1 MPATI
6 YKASA
11 GSGKTYTLAQS
22 WLTLALAQPTA
33 YRHILSI
40 TFTRKATAEIKDR
53 LLRFLFALAYSP
65 DKQAALRA
73 HLCAHVP
80 CTDEA
85 LTQRARQL
93 LSHLLQDYGRLSVH
107 TIDGFFQRII
117 GAFVAELRLPRV
129 QTLELDTERAA
140 RFMTDEVLRQLGHE
154 PHLTRWVVQY
164 AREQL
169 AAGKAWQPDTQL
181 QQLAAQLLSDKHL
194 PFLLSLALSPQQLE
208 ALQDRCQQLLE
219 AQHRALALL
228 VQQAN
233 ATLLAHDLHYDD
245 FYKKYAL
252 NPLKALSK
260 QLDNRQRLVF
270 FEPNAHFVQALAGD
284 KPWYAKT
291 APKTKALAID
301 TAMASGLHA
310 TLQALYTQGAD
321 PTSEARQLAI
331 TAWLVQQSL
340 FRLGLYDY
348 LKLSL
353 DAYKA
358 REGRV
363 QLGEAG
369 QLIARLHAQG
379 QVPFLYE
386 KLGERYTHLFLD
398 EFQDTSTLQWQNLLP
413 LLENALAGGG
423 HALLVGD
430 VKQSIY
436 RFRGGNSTLLREQAV
451 ADLAPFAP
459 QERTLAHNYRSLP
472 LVVAFN
478 NTICQ
483 TIPTLPYSDKLDA
496 ATLRDMLTQVYADAL
511 QLPSAPAGG
520 YVQAEVVPYGA
531 KAKELMTQDIL
542 DRVTARIAT
551 VVANGYARED
561 IALLVN
567 TNAEGATLTAHL
579 MAQGIPVYTAV
590 GLTLASGQQVHVLI
604 QLLRWLA
611 DPEDRLSLYGA
622 AAALSQLRGQPLPQT
637 AAPQTLLALLHPD
650 MPQQQQSLR
659 QLPLYAQVCHTLR
672 LLQLSPAGSPQDAYL
687 STLLDLVHTRAAA
700 GDSLADFLRFYD
712 EEGHKRAIALP
723 PQPGAVQVLTI
734 HKAKGLEF
742 PVVILPF
749 ADWSLARNDS
759 WLWAEG
765 QPPFADVPYLPL
777 PTKPQMAESHF
788 AEAYASEQAEALLD
802 KVNSLY
808 VAITRAAEQLHLFI
822 PYLEKDKED
831 DEDKGLRTAGQL
843 LFLALQQHRPQPAP
857 HTLSL
862 ADYRQ
867 PDGYTWVVGNPARIA
882 APHTEPPTAHAQP
895 LQPQAYVPW
904 QQVLRLRNR
913 SPLGGRVA
921 DAQARGELLHLLL
934 ARVRHA
940 SDLPQVL
947 AKARHE
953 GLIGAD
959 AADALAQQLHGL
971 LNLPQVAPYFSE
983 AWDTL
988 RELDLLDANGDLHRP
1003 DRVCLQGQRAVVLD
1017 YKTGQPNPHHAQQV
1031 QRYLQALSQMPLEA
1045 TEGWLLYLD
1054 SGDAVRVTLP

>member
-1 MPATI
+1 
-6 YKASA
+6 
-11 GSGKTYTLAQS
+11 
-22 WLTLALAQPTA
+22 
-33 YRHILSI
+33 
-40 TFTRKATAEIKDR
+40 
-53 LLRFLFALAYSP
+53 
-65 DKQAALRA
+65 
-73 HLCAHVP
+73 
-80 CTDEA
+80 
-85 LTQRARQL
+85 
-93 LSHLLQDYGRLSVH
+93 
-107 TIDGFFQRII
+107 
-117 GAFVAELRLPRV
+117 
-129 QTLELDTERAA
+129 
-140 RFMTDEVLRQLGHE
+140 
-154 PHLTRWVVQY
+154 
-164 AREQL
+164 
-169 AAGKAWQPDTQL
+169 
-181 QQLAAQLLSDKHL
+181 
-194 PFLLSLALSPQQLE
+194 
-208 ALQDRCQQLLE
+208 
-219 AQHRALALL
+219 
-228 VQQAN
+228 
-233 ATLLAHDLHYDD
+233 
-245 FYKKYAL
+245 
-252 NPLKALSK
+252 
-260 QLDNRQRLVF
+260 
-270 FEPNAHFVQALAGD
+270 
-284 KPWYAKT
+284 
-291 APKTKALAID
+291 
-301 TAMASGLHA
+301 
-310 TLQALYTQGAD
+310 
-321 PTSEARQLAI
+321 
-331 TAWLVQQSL
+331 
-340 FRLGLYDY
+340 
-348 LKLSL
+348 
-353 DAYKA
+353 
-358 REGRV
+358 
-363 QLGEAG
+363 
-369 QLIARLHAQG
+369 
-379 QVPFLYE
+379 
-386 KLGERYTHLFLD
+386 
-398 EFQDTSTLQWQNLLP
+398 
-413 LLENALAGGG
+413 
-423 HALLVGD
+423 
-430 VKQSIY
+430 
-436 RFRGGNSTLLREQAV
+436 
-451 ADLAPFAP
+451 
-459 QERTLAHNYRSLP
+459 

-637 AAPQTLLALLHPD
+637 AALQTLLALLHPD

-1017 YKTGQPNPHHAQQV
+1017 YKTGQPSPHHAQQV

-1045 TEGWLLYLD
+1045 SEGWLLYLD

>member
-129 QTLELDTERAA
+129 HTLELDTERAA

-154 PHLTRWVVQY
+154 PHLTHWVVQY

-181 QQLAAQLLSDKHL
+181 QLLAAQLLSDKHL

-436 RFRGGNSTLLREQAV
+436 RFRGGNSTLLREQ
-451 ADLAPFAP
+451 P
-459 QERTLAHNYRSLP
+459 
-472 LVVAFN
+472 
-478 NTICQ
+478 
-483 TIPTLPYSDKLDA
+483 
-496 ATLRDMLTQVYADAL
+496 AL
-511 QLPSAPAGG
+511 G
-520 YVQAEVVPYGA
+520 
-531 KAKELMTQDIL
+531 
-542 DRVTARIAT
+542 
-551 VVANGYARED
+551 
-561 IALLVN
+561 
-567 TNAEGATLTAHL
+567 
-579 MAQGIPVYTAV
+579 
-590 GLTLASGQQVHVLI
+590 SG
-604 QLLRWLA
+604 
-611 DPEDRLSLYGA
+611 
-622 AAALSQLRGQPLPQT
+622 
-637 AAPQTLLALLHPD
+637 
-650 MPQQQQSLR
+650 
-659 QLPLYAQVCHTLR
+659 
-672 LLQLSPAGSPQDAYL
+672 
-687 STLLDLVHTRAAA
+687 
-700 GDSLADFLRFYD
+700 
-712 EEGHKRAIALP
+712 
-723 PQPGAVQVLTI
+723 
-734 HKAKGLEF
+734 
-742 PVVILPF
+742 
-749 ADWSLARNDS
+749 
-759 WLWAEG
+759 
-765 QPPFADVPYLPL
+765 
-777 PTKPQMAESHF
+777 
-788 AEAYASEQAEALLD
+788 
-802 KVNSLY
+802 
-808 VAITRAAEQLHLFI
+808 
-822 PYLEKDKED
+822 
-831 DEDKGLRTAGQL
+831 
-843 LFLALQQHRPQPAP
+843 LQQHHLPDHP
-857 HTLSL
+857 HPTL
-862 ADYRQ
+862 
-867 PDGYTWVVGNPARIA
+867 
-882 APHTEPPTAHAQP
+882 
-895 LQPQAYVPW
+895 
-904 QQVLRLRNR
+904 
-913 SPLGGRVA
+913 
-921 DAQARGELLHLLL
+921 
-934 ARVRHA
+934 
-940 SDLPQVL
+940 
-947 AKARHE
+947 
-953 GLIGAD
+953 
-959 AADALAQQLHGL
+959 
-971 LNLPQVAPYFSE
+971 
-983 AWDTL
+983 
-988 RELDLLDANGDLHRP
+988 
-1003 DRVCLQGQRAVVLD
+1003 
-1017 YKTGQPNPHHAQQV
+1017 
-1031 QRYLQALSQMPLEA
+1031 
-1045 TEGWLLYLD
+1045 
-1054 SGDAVRVTLP
+1054 